1 MDLLFYLNNF
11 NKIYGQHTNEEYT
24 IQQIT
29 NLYTVL
35 AKVINKKIIKMEYKH
50 NIKIELPKLK
60 EKFFIN
66 SNIIKNKKT
75 NKISDNLYNIDFDNA
90 FDTLNKGID
99 LNTNEQNLH
108 VFNPS
113 DDYSTML
120 TEFSRY
126 LQIII
131 DIDKEM
137 KKYKNGVPKTQI
149 NDTYFEFINTAVYSD
164 L

>member
-11 NKIYGQHTNEEYT
+11 NKIYSQSTDKEYT
-24 IQQIT
+24 IRQIT
-29 NLYTVL
+29 DLYTL
-35 AKVINKKIIKMEYKH
+35 LSKVINKKIRKMEYEY

-66 SNIIKNKKT
+66 SNIIKNKKKS
-75 NKISDNLYNIDFDNA
+75 NNSDNLYNTEFDNA

-99 LNTNEQNLH
+99 LNTNEQNSH
-108 VFNPS
+108 VFNPG
-113 DDYSTML
+113 DDYSIML

-131 DIDKEM
+131 DIDKEI

-149 NDTYFEFINTAVYSD
+149 NDTYFEFINTSAYHD